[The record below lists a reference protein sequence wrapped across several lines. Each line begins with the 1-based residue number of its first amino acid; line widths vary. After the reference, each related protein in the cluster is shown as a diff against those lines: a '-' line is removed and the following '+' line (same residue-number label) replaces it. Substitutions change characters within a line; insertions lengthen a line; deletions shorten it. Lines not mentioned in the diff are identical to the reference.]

1 MRRPRL
7 VASDVDGTLLDPTD
21 QISERTRAAV
31 HRVVAAGVPF
41 VLVTGRPPRWIPP
54 VVEQLGHAG
63 PVVCANG
70 AVLYDAATDQVRY
83 TVTLDPAQ
91 LHEAANVVDT
101 ALPGAK
107 LAVEL
112 PTASA
117 RVNGAAVNGTGP
129 FLAEP
134 GYTHPWPG
142 ADSVHTPRD
151 VLLGRPAI
159 KLLVYQPEASSDVMA
174 AAVRELLWVS
184 PPGAGAP
191 GQPGA
196 HLNVTF
202 ATGCG
207 LIEFSAPGV
216 TKGTGL
222 ARLAG
227 ELGVASADV
236 LALGDMPNDLSM
248 LRWAGYGVAMANAHP
263 AVLEVADEITKGN
276 AEDGLAVVLER
287 WF

>member
-7 VASDVDGTLLDPTD
+7 IASDVDGTLLDPTD
-21 QISERTRAAV
+21 QISARTRAAV

-54 VVEQLGHAG
+54 IVEQLGYAG
-63 PVVCANG
+63 QTVCANG
-70 AVLYDAATDQVRY
+70 AVLYNAATDKVSY
-83 TVTLDPAQ
+83 TATLDPAQ
-91 LHEAANVVDT
+91 LRHAAGVVAT
-101 ALPGAK
+101 VLPDAK

-112 PTASA
+112 PTGS
-117 RVNGAAVNGTGP
+117 AAVNGVAQ

-142 ADSVHTPRD
+142 ADAADAARPA
-151 VLLGRPAI
+151 LLRQPAI
-159 KLLVYQPEASSDVMA
+159 KLLIRQADTSSDMMA
-174 AAVRELLWVS
+174 VAVGKLLKVRS
-184 PPGAGAP
+184 GA
-191 GQPGA
+191 Q
-196 HLNVTF
+196 LDVTYS
-202 ATGCG
+202 TGYG
-207 LIEFSAPGV
+207 LLEISAPGV

-236 LALGDMPNDLSM
+236 LAVGDMPNDLSM
-248 LRWAGYGVAMANAHP
+248 LRWAGHGVAMANAHP
-263 AVLEVADEITKGN
+263 AVLQVADEVTARN
-276 AEDGLAVVLER
+276 SEDGLALVVER

>member
-1 MRRPRL
+1 MPRL
-7 VASDVDGTLLDPTD
+7 VATDVDGTLLDPTD
-21 QISERTRAAV
+21 QVSERTRAAV

-54 VVEQLGHAG
+54 IVEQLGHAG
-63 PVVCANG
+63 PAVCANG
-70 AVLYDAATDQVRY
+70 AVLYNAATDQVSY
-83 TVTLDPAQ
+83 TVTLDPMQ
-91 LHEAANVVDT
+91 LRDAAEVIAT

-112 PTASA
+112 PAA
-117 RVNGAAVNGTGP
+117 GAGRNGAEQ

-142 ADSVHTPRD
+142 GDSAEAPRD
-151 VLLGRPAI
+151 ALLGRPAI
-159 KLLVYQPEASSDVMA
+159 KLLVRQPNASSDLMA
-174 AAVRELLWVS
+174 AAVRELL
-184 PPGAGAP
+184 GAASG
-191 GQPGA
+191 GR
-196 HLNVTF
+196 LDVTYS
-202 ATGCG
+202 TGYG
-207 LIEFSAPGV
+207 LIELSAPGV

-227 ELGVASADV
+227 QLGVAPADV

-248 LRWAGYGVAMANAHP
+248 LRWAGHGVAMANAHP
-263 AVLEVADEITKGN
+263 AVLEAADEITAGN
-276 AEDGLAVVLER
+276 SEDGLAMILER